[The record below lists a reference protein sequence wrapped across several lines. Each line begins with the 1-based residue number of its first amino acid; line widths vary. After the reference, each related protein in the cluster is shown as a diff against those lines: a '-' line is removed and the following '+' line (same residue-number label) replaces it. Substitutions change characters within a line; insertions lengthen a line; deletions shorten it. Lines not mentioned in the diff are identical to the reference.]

1 MEHRSSCFFIG
12 HRETPDRVYPT
23 LLETIERHIAEYGV
37 SEFVVGQYGNF
48 DRLVIRALSQAK
60 RAHPDITLMLMT
72 PYYPVNRKA
81 DLPEAFDALFYPPAC
96 PRPRKQIHGGAQ
108 RFSHRLCVA
117 SGQQR
122 QRTAGVCWYGKEKR
136 KNPHHKFG

>member
-60 RAHPDITLMLMT
+60 RAHPDIIPWRQSAAAMAAGSEWRIGITW
-72 PYYPVNRKA
+72 
-81 DLPEAFDALFYPPAC
+81 
-96 PRPRKQIHGGAQ
+96 I
-108 RFSHRLCVA
+108 A
-117 SGQQR
+117 SGCLPSR
-122 QRTAGVCWYGKEKR
+122 QPCSADWRLTFEVKTWR
-136 KNPHHKFG
+136 SWSRSS